1 MKLQKVLSVI
11 LALSAVVTCFSG
23 CSSDEKETRKKNP
36 FDTKAVS
43 SVIDDKFIAEN
54 DNFKLEINDTT
65 MGVSLTDKNT
75 GQVYG
80 TNPVNDG
87 DTEYNEILGTYKPRN
102 PQVES
107 VLFIKYLD
115 TEKNVTSDMISY
127 TAAIKN
133 GRTVFEKFENGI
145 KINYYFDDAEIMVP
159 VTYTL
164 TETGIELSVNP
175 NEIQENKN
183 MLITVSL
190 VPMFCSVKNKKDGY
204 LLYPSGSGALVYA
217 KEISSPGETYT
228 DEVYGIDASKEIWD
242 KSSTNK
248 AIRLPVFGA
257 KFDNQAVFGIIEQG
271 AESSLLDMK
280 VGSKMIGYSSVY
292 VTYQV
297 RGFTP
302 HIKELY
308 NNRYVKNDVFSTNMI
323 STPLKVSYNLL
334 KDEEANYST
343 MAKIYR
349 DYLDKTV
356 GKAEN
361 VTPSTLDVTM
371 VGGAMIDES
380 FLGIPYKTILETTT
394 LSDVQKIVN
403 DLNKKGVKITNL
415 NLAGFTV
422 NGIDSN
428 MLGGGFEIDSALG
441 EAEQLAT
448 IKKNCLKNKTNL
460 FVDLDIVGFN
470 EDGNG
475 FDTYFD
481 AATRANKK
489 VAKIYSF
496 DIAIWGRNTEN
507 AYSLLARD
515 RIADAAKEAIAAVKD
530 WKSGGIALS
539 TLTSLTYS
547 DYSDKEN
554 SQYYSK
560 ANMGNQVSSVIKD
573 AKKNNLLVLSS
584 DANAYAAAASNVVLN
599 VPTNS
604 TGAYIFDEDIPFYA
618 MVMRGRTAISGDS
631 LNLATSSD
639 LQLLRSVESGAGLS
653 YTLINNYSTRLIDV
667 NSTVFYNSLYS
678 DLSKQI
684 VANYNKV
691 SSLYEKIGNSVIVSH
706 TILDSEKG
714 LRETVYE
721 NGVKVLVNYGSE
733 DVETELGVV
742 KAKSFLVGEAKA

>member
-190 VPMFCSVKNKKDGY
+190 APMFCSVKNKKDGY

-560 ANMGNQVSSVIKD
+560 ANMGNQVSTVIKD

-721 NGVKVLVNYGSE
+721 NGVKVFVNYGSE

>member
-190 VPMFCSVKNKKDGY
+190 APMFCSVKNKKDGY

-721 NGVKVLVNYGSE
+721 NGVKVFVNYGSE

>member
-11 LALSAVVTCFSG
+11 LALSAVVTCFAG

-65 MGVSLTDKNT
+65 MGVSLTDKKT

-164 TETGIELSVNP
+164 TETGVELSVNP
-175 NEIQENKN
+175 DEIQENKN

-190 VPMFCSVKNKKDGY
+190 APMFCSVKNKKDGY
-204 LLYPSGSGALVYA
+204 LLYPSGSGSLVYA
-217 KEISSPGETYT
+217 KEISSPGETYS
-228 DEVYGIDASKEIWD
+228 DEVYGADASKEVWD
-242 KSSTNK
+242 KTSTNK

-280 VGSKMIGYSSVY
+280 VGSKMIGYSAVY

-448 IKKNCLKNKTNL
+448 IKKNCSKNKINL

-496 DIAIWGRNTEN
+496 DIAIWGRNTEDS
-507 AYSLLARD
+507 YSLLARD

-530 WKSGGIALS
+530 WKNGGIALS

-554 SQYYSK
+554 SQYYAK
-560 ANMGNQVSSVIKD
+560 ANMGNQVSSIIKD

-604 TGAYIFDEDIPFYA
+604 TGAYIFDEDVPFYA

-691 SSLYEKIGNSVIVSH
+691 SSLYEKIGNSVIVAH

-721 NGVKVLVNYGSE
+721 NGVKVFVNYGSE

>member
-11 LALSAVVTCFSG
+11 LALSAVVTCFAG

-65 MGVSLTDKNT
+65 MGVSLTDKKT

-164 TETGIELSVNP
+164 TGTGVELSVNP
-175 NEIQENKN
+175 DEIQENKN

-190 VPMFCSVKNKKDGY
+190 APMFCSVKNKKDGY
-204 LLYPSGSGALVYA
+204 LLYPSGSGSLVYA
-217 KEISSPGETYT
+217 KEISSPGETYS
-228 DEVYGIDASKEIWD
+228 DEVYGADASKEVWD
-242 KSSTNK
+242 KTSTNK

-280 VGSKMIGYSSVY
+280 VGSKMIGYSAVY

-448 IKKNCLKNKTNL
+448 IKKNCSKNKINL

-496 DIAIWGRNTEN
+496 DIAIWGRNTEDS
-507 AYSLLARD
+507 YSLLARD

-530 WKSGGIALS
+530 WKNGGIALS

-554 SQYYSK
+554 SQYYAKS
-560 ANMGNQVSSVIKD
+560 NMGNQVSSIIKD

-604 TGAYIFDEDIPFYA
+604 TGAYIFDEDVPFYA

-721 NGVKVLVNYGSE
+721 NGVKVFVNYGSE